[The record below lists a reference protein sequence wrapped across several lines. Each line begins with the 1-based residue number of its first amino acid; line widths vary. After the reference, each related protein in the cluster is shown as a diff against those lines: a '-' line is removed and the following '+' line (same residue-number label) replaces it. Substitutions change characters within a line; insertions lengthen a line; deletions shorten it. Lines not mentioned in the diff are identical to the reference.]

1 MLYCVLKNKC
11 NTFTVPG
18 TKLIMNNNQAIIE
31 KFYRSFQRLD
41 AAAMNACYSE
51 HIIFS
56 DPVFGI
62 LKGDEVKA
70 MWEMLCANAKD
81 LSLSFSNIE
90 LLDEEYATC
99 KWKAV
104 YTFSKTGRKVT
115 NDIKAY
121 MRLKD
126 GTIIEHSDA
135 FRLSTWLAQAFG
147 WKGSL
152 FGWTG
157 FMKRAVQKSAR
168 KSLIKFM
175 EARYRAQHP

>member
-1 MLYCVLKNKC
+1 MNDNKA
-11 NTFTVPG
+11 V
-18 TKLIMNNNQAIIE
+18 IE
-31 KFYRSFQRLD
+31 KFYSSFQRLD
-41 AAAMNACYSE
+41 AAAMNTCYSDD
-51 HIIFS
+51 IIFS

-70 MWEMLCANAKD
+70 MWKMLCANAKD
-81 LSLSFSNIE
+81 FSLSFSDIE

-99 KWKAV
+99 KWKAA

-115 NDIKAY
+115 NKIKAY

-147 WKGSL
+147 WKGIL
-152 FGWTG
+152 LGWTG
-157 FMKRAVQKSAR
+157 FMKRAAQKTAR
-168 KSLIKFM
+168 KNLLRYM
-175 EARYRAQHP
+175 ENLKM